1 MSSPVTRSG
10 SPSGLASLTAEYA
23 TLAEEAQQLREQ
35 LQRSEAR
42 FRDVI
47 ERNADAIVVVDANG
61 VVRFANPT
69 ATRFFTGLGHEL
81 VGSPFGFPIV
91 AEETT
96 EVDLVSEGTPRVAE
110 MRVVESEWEGETAY
124 IASLRDITDR
134 RAGEQHVLHLVREQV
149 REQAARNAA
158 EELARRLHYLLES
171 TTTLTASLE
180 QAAILSALPGI
191 CVPEIADWAV
201 VYAADGAGDVRRRE
215 GAHRD
220 PLKAL
225 LLQEL
230 QNSTLDPQTPHP
242 VLEAFRTRKP
252 FLASIFGEASL
263 TPLALSDRHAAIA
276 RELGVASLMVVPM
289 VARDRALG
297 AIALVSSNPERLF
310 GDQDLAL
317 AQDIA
322 ARGALALDNARLYEE
337 ARKANQT
344 KTDFLAIVS
353 HDLRT
358 PLNAIMGYA
367 ELLIMGIP
375 EHVPEAAAERLRRV
389 QASAK
394 HLLYLLDEL
403 LDFARLDSGKEELHV
418 QDVDLSE
425 IGRDVASVIEPL
437 VTRRGLQFELVV
449 PATPLTLQTDPDKLR
464 QVLLNLVGNAVKY
477 TERGL
482 VRLEIDEGRG
492 PAAIIRVSDTGV
504 GIADHHL
511 AQIFE
516 PFWQVDDTQRQREG
530 GTGLGL
536 SVVQRLVRLL
546 GGEVSVDSA
555 LGRGST
561 FTVVLP
567 RTRTDA

>member
-1 MSSPVTRSG
+1 MSSPAARSSSSTLLG
-10 SPSGLASLTAEYA
+10 LTAEHA
-23 TLAEEAQQLREQ
+23 SLAEEAQQLREQ

-47 ERNADAIVVVDANG
+47 ERNADAIVVVDASG
-61 VVRFANPT
+61 VVRFANRM
-69 ATRFFTGLGHEL
+69 ATRFFKGLDHEL

-96 EVDLVSEGTPRVAE
+96 EVDLVSDEAPRVAE
-110 MRVVESEWEGETAY
+110 MRVVKSEWEGETAY

-134 RAGEQHVLHLVREQV
+134 RAGEQHVLQLVL
-149 REQAARNAA
+149 EQAARNAA
-158 EELARRLHYLLES
+158 EELAGRLHYLLES
-171 TTTLTASLE
+171 TTILAASLD
-180 QAAILSALPGI
+180 QAAILAALPAI

-201 VYAADGAGDVRRRE
+201 VYAVDGTGVVRRLE
-215 GAHRD
+215 VAHRD
-220 PLKAL
+220 PLKRT

-230 QNSTLDPQTPHP
+230 QNSSIDPHTPHP
-242 VLEAFRTRKP
+242 VLDAFRTRKP
-252 FLASIFGEASL
+252 ILASTFGEASL
-263 TPLALSDRHAAIA
+263 APLALGERQAAIA
-276 RELGVASLMVVPM
+276 RELGLASLMVVPM

-297 AIALVSSNPERLF
+297 AIALVSSNPDRRF

-322 ARGALALDNARLYEE
+322 TRAALALDNARLYEE

-367 ELLIMGIP
+367 ELLLMGIP
-375 EHVPEAAAERLRRV
+375 ERVPVAAAERLQRV

-403 LDFARLDSGKEELHV
+403 LDFARLDSGKESVHV
-418 QDVDLSE
+418 QDVDVTE
-425 IGRDVASVIEPL
+425 VAREVGVVMEPL
-437 VTRRGLQFELVV
+437 VTRRGLQFELAL
-449 PATPLTLQTDPDKLR
+449 PANPLPLQTDPDKLR

-482 VRLEIDEGRG
+482 VQLEVTEG
-492 PAAIIRVSDTGV
+492 PDQSAVIRVSDTGV
-504 GIADHHL
+504 GIAEHHL
-511 AQIFE
+511 TQIFE
-516 PFWQVDDTQRQREG
+516 PFWQVDETQRQREG

-546 GGEVSVDSA
+546 GGDMAVESE

-561 FTVVLP
+561 FTVVLSG
-567 RTRTDA
+567 